1 MTDLAPSMS
10 GLSRAPR
17 SRATRP
23 ERITVGG
30 KTFER
35 NDICAKRFGSSE
47 RGINRGDKKGA
58 PFIYINGVKYRPVED
73 YDAYVLSGIQRRNQQ
88 PQRRRLQAKPAQPP
102 QLRSF
107 RGRARKAAAT

>member
-1 MTDLAPSMS
+1 MTDLAQSMS
-10 GLSRAPR
+10 GLSRPARPSR
-17 SRATRP
+17 GRATRP

-30 KTFER
+30 KIFER

-47 RGINRGDKKGA
+47 RGINRGDKRGA

-88 PQRRRLQAKPAQPP
+88 PQRRRAP
-102 QLRSF
+102 R
-107 RGRARKAAAT
+107 

>member
-1 MTDLAPSMS
+1 MTDLAQSMS

-17 SRATRP
+17 GRATRP

-102 QLRSF
+102 QLGSF